1 MSSFPMEVGRVV
13 FSKAGRDA
21 GHYFVVVAVLDKDH
35 VAIANG
41 CQRKVDNPKKK
52 KIKHLVAKPEILE
65 EIREKIFAKKR
76 IFDSEVRNKLDA
88 IGYQEALL
96 PRKEGLKLAQERQYR
111 GRRRRRRG
119 AAEREFP
126 RRAGR
131 RA

>member
-35 VAIANG
+35 VAIA
-41 CQRKVDNPKKK
+41 KVDNPKKK
-52 KIKHLVAKPEILE
+52 KIKHLVAKPEVLE

-96 PRKEGLKLAQERQYR
+96 PRKEG
-111 GRRRRRRG
+111 
-119 AAEREFP
+119 
-126 RRAGR
+126 
-131 RA
+131 

>member
-13 FSKAGRDA
+13 LSKAGRDR
-21 GHYFVVVAVLDKDH
+21 GHVFVVMELLDECH
-35 VAIANG
+35 VTIANG

-52 KIKHLVAKPEILE
+52 KIKHLVAKPEIIE

-96 PRKEGLKLAQERQYR
+96 PRKEG
-111 GRRRRRRG
+111 
-119 AAEREFP
+119 
-126 RRAGR
+126 
-131 RA
+131 

>member
-13 FSKAGRDA
+13 FSRAGRDQ
-21 GHYFVVVAVLDKDH
+21 GHYFVIVDVIDEEY

-52 KIKHLVAKPEILE
+52 KIKHLVAKEEIIE

-96 PRKEGLKLAQERQYR
+96 PRKEG
-111 GRRRRRRG
+111 
-119 AAEREFP
+119 
-126 RRAGR
+126 
-131 RA
+131 

>member
-52 KIKHLVAKPEILE
+52 KIN
-65 EIREKIFAKKR
+65 EKIFAKKR

-96 PRKEGLKLAQERQYR
+96 PRKEG
-111 GRRRRRRG
+111 
-119 AAEREFP
+119 
-126 RRAGR
+126 
-131 RA
+131 

>member
-1 MSSFPMEVGRVV
+1 MNSFPMEVGRVV
-13 FSKAGRDA
+13 LSRAGRDQ
-21 GHYFVVVAVLDKDH
+21 GHVFVIVDVIDENY

-52 KIKHLVAKPEILE
+52 KIKHLVAKPELLE

-96 PRKEGLKLAQERQYR
+96 PRKEG
-111 GRRRRRRG
+111 
-119 AAEREFP
+119 
-126 RRAGR
+126 
-131 RA
+131 

>member
-13 FSKAGRDA
+13 LSKAGRDR
-21 GHYFVVVAVLDKDH
+21 GHVFVVMELLDECH
-35 VAIANG
+35 VTIANG

-52 KIKHLVAKPEILE
+52 KIKHLEAKPEILE

-96 PRKEGLKLAQERQYR
+96 PRKEG
-111 GRRRRRRG
+111 
-119 AAEREFP
+119 
-126 RRAGR
+126 
-131 RA
+131 

>member
-1 MSSFPMEVGRVV
+1 MSSFSMEVGRVV
-13 FSKAGRDA
+13 FSRAGRDQ
-21 GHYFVVVAVLDKDH
+21 GYYFVIVDVIDEEY

-52 KIKHLVAKPEILE
+52 KIKHLVAKPELLE

-96 PRKEGLKLAQERQYR
+96 PRKEG
-111 GRRRRRRG
+111 
-119 AAEREFP
+119 
-126 RRAGR
+126 
-131 RA
+131 

>member
-1 MSSFPMEVGRVV
+1 MNSFPMEVGRVV
-13 FSKAGRDA
+13 LSRAGRDQ
-21 GHYFVVVAVLDKDH
+21 GHVFVIVDVIDENY

-52 KIKHLVAKPEILE
+52 KIKHLVAKPEIIE

-96 PRKEGLKLAQERQYR
+96 PRKEG
-111 GRRRRRRG
+111 
-119 AAEREFP
+119 
-126 RRAGR
+126 
-131 RA
+131 

>member
-1 MSSFPMEVGRVV
+1 MNSFPMEVGRVV
-13 FSKAGRDA
+13 FSKAGRDQ
-21 GHYFVVVAVLDKDH
+21 GHYFVIVDVIDEDY

-52 KIKHLVAKPEILE
+52 KIKHLVAKAEKIE

-96 PRKEGLKLAQERQYR
+96 PHKEG
-111 GRRRRRRG
+111 
-119 AAEREFP
+119 
-126 RRAGR
+126 
-131 RA
+131 

>member
-1 MSSFPMEVGRVV
+1 MNSFPMEVGRVV
-13 FSKAGRDA
+13 LSRAGRDQ
-21 GHYFVVVAVLDKDH
+21 GHVFVIVDVIDEDY

-96 PRKEGLKLAQERQYR
+96 PRKEG
-111 GRRRRRRG
+111 
-119 AAEREFP
+119 
-126 RRAGR
+126 
-131 RA
+131 